1 MQNIDPDEEVHTYDP
16 RWGEWTEDHKRTLLI
31 TFLGGL
37 AANVGLAM
45 MIGLVFAMIRLSSRH
60 GTIYAIF
67 YYIAWFVI
75 GTIAAVTVGFLD
87 RTFASRPSHWR
98 SWFLYAGVMAF
109 VFYFGYAIQISK

>member
-1 MQNIDPDEEVHTYDP
+1 MQNINPDEEVHIDSHK
-16 RWGEWTEDHKRTLLI
+16 WSEDNKRLLLI

-45 MIGLVFAMIRLSSRH
+45 MIGLVFAMIRLSSKH
-60 GTIYAIF
+60 GAIYAIF

-75 GTIAAVTVGFLD
+75 GAIAAATTGLLG
-87 RTFASRPSHWR
+87 RTFTLRPSHRR
-98 SWFLYAGVMAF
+98 SWFMYAGVMAF